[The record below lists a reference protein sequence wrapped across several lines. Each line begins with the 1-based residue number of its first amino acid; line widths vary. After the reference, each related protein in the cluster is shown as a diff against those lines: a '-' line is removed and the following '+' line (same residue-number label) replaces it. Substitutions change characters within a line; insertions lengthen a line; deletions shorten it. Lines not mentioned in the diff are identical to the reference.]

1 MENRRRAE
9 RRNVLWMGRCQ
20 VEGDSS
26 DVWRACAI
34 FDVSTLGVGIDL
46 PHQRASELLNR
57 RITALLEL
65 GRSVDVT
72 VTGEVRSAESAP
84 DGIVRA
90 GMEFVGLSETEFAV
104 VDLLERRAASR
115 SGALRSP

>member
-1 MENRRRAE
+1 MDNRRRAE
-9 RRNVLWMGRCQ
+9 RRKVLWMGRCQ
-20 VEGDSS
+20 VEGESS
-26 DVWRACAI
+26 DEWRACAI

-46 PHQRASELLNR
+46 PYRKASALLGR

-65 GRSVDVT
+65 GRSVDLT

-90 GMEFVGLSETEFAV
+90 GIEFVGLNDTEVSV
-104 VDLLERRAASR
+104 VDLLEHRAAIR
-115 SGALRSP
+115 SGALPSH

>member
-9 RRNVLWMGRCQ
+9 RRSVLWMGRCE
-20 VEGDSS
+20 VEGESS
-26 DVWRACAI
+26 VLWRGCAI

-46 PHQRASELLNR
+46 PNPGASELLSR

-65 GRSVDVT
+65 GPSVDVA
-72 VTGEVRSAESAP
+72 VTGEVRNAESGP

-90 GMEFVGLSETEFAV
+90 GVEFVGLNETELSV
-104 VDLLERRAASR
+104 VGLLERRAASR
-115 SGALRSP
+115 SRALRSH

>member
-1 MENRRRAE
+1 VENRRRAE

-20 VEGDSS
+20 VEGESS

-46 PHQRASELLNR
+46 PHPGASELLSR

-65 GRSVDVT
+65 GLSVDVA
-72 VTGEVRSAESAP
+72 VTGKVRSAESGP

-90 GMEFVGLSETEFAV
+90 GMEFVGMNQTELSV

-115 SGALRSP
+115 SGALPSH

>member
-1 MENRRRAE
+1 
-9 RRNVLWMGRCQ
+9 MGRCQ
-20 VEGDSS
+20 VEGESS
-26 DVWRACAI
+26 DEWRACAI

-46 PHQRASELLNR
+46 PHPRASQLLSR

-72 VTGEVRSAESAP
+72 ITGEVRSAESAP

-90 GMEFVGLSETEFAV
+90 GMEFVGLSETESAI

-115 SGALRSP
+115 SGALRSH

>member
-1 MENRRRAE
+1 M
-9 RRNVLWMGRCQ
+9 
-20 VEGDSS
+20 
-26 DVWRACAI
+26 WRGCAI

-46 PHQRASELLNR
+46 PDLRASEVQSR

-65 GRSVDVT
+65 GPSVDMT
-72 VTGEVRSAESAP
+72 VTGEVRSAEAGP

-90 GMEFVGLSETEFAV
+90 GVEFVALNETERSV

-115 SGALRSP
+115 ARTLRAN